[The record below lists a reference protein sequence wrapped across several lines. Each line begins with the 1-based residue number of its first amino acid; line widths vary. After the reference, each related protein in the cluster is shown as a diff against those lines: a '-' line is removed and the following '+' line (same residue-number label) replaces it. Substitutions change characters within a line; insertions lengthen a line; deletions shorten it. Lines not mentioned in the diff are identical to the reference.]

1 MPALE
6 PRVGFTNVC
15 GRPKPMKTTT
25 VRIDIARIDML
36 KAPDLWW
43 SLSQE
48 LGLDEET
55 FSRYFEYG
63 DYGEIEIEVDETLK
77 IVGGRFIPC
86 GSRP

>member
-1 MPALE
+1 
-6 PRVGFTNVC
+6 
-15 GRPKPMKTTT
+15 
-25 VRIDIARIDML
+25 ML

-77 IVGGRFIPC
+77 NRRGAIHSLREPAVSARLSPPAPAAFRCGPGGGRAGP
-86 GSRP
+86 GDG